1 MIQKEGLHKHMAQ
14 AIFLEKGFYI
24 ENPTKEF
31 ERALQKAPF
40 STLYEQG
47 FSSETVET
55 DVSIAYLFNVAQE
68 FVSVLKN
75 DGEIEVTRIFQAPS
89 ETIYQSLMNKAPFAI
104 GHEFITVQWLKN
116 VHQKLAILFN
126 EEMSRFQG
134 SVSEYIQSK
143 NKEIIIAGRVYFH
156 LVESKQDGIPFA
168 FLATYATKDQDK
180 VSHMPLK
187 NALTEFND
195 SSEVLSLLSAV
206 GRVADQSAF
215 ISQLVESGELFSPL
229 RFNEDEAY
237 QFLTETAL
245 YEEQG
250 VICRI
255 PDFWKKERKTTIKVT
270 IGDTKP
276 SRVGMDA
283 LLAGRPEIYL
293 GEDRYSRA
301 EIEALLQQNEGL
313 AFLKGK
319 WVEINHQ
326 KLQQLLTTY
335 DTNANSQWTLF
346 DALRQQ
352 QVSDAE
358 ENHSLIETTNGQWLQ
373 TVFQQMTTPTQIQ
386 KEQPAKSFQADL
398 RPYQLVGYNW
408 LNFMQ
413 EQTFG
418 ALLADDM
425 GLGKTVQ
432 ILALLDS
439 LRQENKRTLLV
450 IPASLLENWKKEA
463 ARFAPHLR
471 IQVLHG
477 KNNSIQDAE
486 ADLLITTYGMVARME
501 ALKEERF
508 DLLILDEAQAIK
520 NPGTKQTKSIKALK
534 ARAKIAMTGTPIE
547 NRLSDLWSVFDFL
560 NSGLLGSK
568 TEFGK
573 QIKKGTDYGALRQMI
588 SPFILRRLKTDHRI
602 ISDLPEKN
610 EQKEYVSL
618 SKKQIA
624 LYKGL
629 QRDIEKSM
637 EATDGIQRKGLV
649 LAAISKFKQICNHPD
664 QYLGNQEF
672 KPKLS
677 GKFEALRD
685 ICETIRDKHEQVLIF
700 TQFKEICEPLNVFLA
715 EVFGQSG
722 LVLHGGVPVK
732 KRGELVEQFNAPD
745 TYTPYMVLSIKAGG
759 VGLNLTAANHVIHFD
774 RWWNPAIE
782 NQATDRAFRI
792 GQEKNVFVYK
802 FVTSGTIEEKIDELL
817 AEKTKLS
824 NDLITET
831 SGENWLTEMSNDDL
845 RNLFT
850 LEVDNG

>member
-24 ENPTKEF
+24 ENPTTEF

-40 STLYEQG
+40 RTLYEQV

-68 FVSVLKN
+68 FVSALKN
-75 DGEIEVTRIFQAPS
+75 DGEIEVTRTFQFPS
-89 ETIYQSLMNKAPFAI
+89 ETVYQSLMNKAPFAI

-116 VHQKLAILFN
+116 VHQELAMIFN

-143 NKEIIIAGRVYFH
+143 NNSLIVAGRVYFH
-156 LVESKQDGIPFA
+156 LVESKQDGFPFA
-168 FLATYATKDQDK
+168 FLATYATKNQDR

-187 NALTEFND
+187 NALTEFNE
-195 SSEVLSLLSAV
+195 SSEMLSLLSAV
-206 GRVADQSAF
+206 GRVADKSAF

-237 QFLTETAL
+237 QFLKETAL

-335 DTNANSQWTLF
+335 DTKENSEWTLF

-352 QVSDAE
+352 QISE
-358 ENHSLIETTNGQWLQ
+358 EEEQSLIETTNGQWLQ

-386 KEQPAKSFQADL
+386 QEQPAKSFQADL

-463 ARFAPHLR
+463 ARFAPKLQ
-471 IQVLHG
+471 IQILHG
-477 KNNSIQDAE
+477 KNTLIQDAE

-817 AEKTKLS
+817 AEKTQLS

>member
-1 MIQKEGLHKHMAQ
+1 MAQ
-14 AIFLEKGFYI
+14 AIFSENGFYI
-24 ENPTKEF
+24 ENPTTDF
-31 ERALQKAPF
+31 ERTLKDTPF
-40 STLYEQG
+40 QTLYEQC
-47 FSSETVET
+47 FSSKTVNS
-55 DVSIAYLFNVAQE
+55 DVSLAYLFNVAQE
-68 FVSVLKN
+68 FVSALKN
-75 DGEIEVTRIFQAPS
+75 DGEIEVTRIFRFPS
-89 ETIYQSLMNKAPFAI
+89 ETVYQHLVSTVPFVI
-104 GHEFITVQWLKN
+104 GYEFITIQWLQN
-116 VHQKLAILFN
+116 IHQELATIF
-126 EEMSRFQG
+126 EGEMNFFQG

-143 NKEIIIAGRVYFH
+143 NKNLIVAGRVYFH
-156 LVESKQDGIPFA
+156 LVENKQDDFPFA

-187 NALTEFND
+187 NALTEFTD
-195 SSEVLSLLSAV
+195 SSEMLSLLSAV
-206 GRVADQSAF
+206 GRVANESAF

-229 RFNEDEAY
+229 RFNEEETY
-237 QFLTETAL
+237 QFLKETPL
-245 YEEQG
+245 YEKQG

-276 SRVGMDA
+276 SSIGMDA
-283 LLAGRPEIYL
+283 LLASKPEIYL
-293 GEDRYSRA
+293 GEDLYSKA

-319 WVEINHQ
+319 WIEINHQ

-335 DTNANSQWTLF
+335 DAKENSEWTLF

-352 QVSDAE
+352 QVSNTE
-358 ENHSLIETTNGQWLQ
+358 ENQSLIETTNGQWLQ
-373 TVFQQMTTPTQIQ
+373 TVFQQMTTPTQIKQ
-386 KEQPAKSFQADL
+386 EQPSKSFQADL

-408 LNFMQ
+408 LKFMHTQ
-413 EQTFG
+413 SFG

-439 LRQENKRTLLV
+439 LRQENRRTLLV
-450 IPASLLENWKKEA
+450 IPASLIENWKKEA
-463 ARFAPHLR
+463 ARFAPNLQ
-471 IQVLHG
+471 IQILHG
-477 KNNSIQDAE
+477 KNNLVQDSE
-486 ADLLITTYGMVARME
+486 TDLLITTYGMVARIE
-501 ALKEERF
+501 ALNEENF

-520 NPGTKQTKSIKALK
+520 NPGTKQTKSIKALQ
-534 ARAKIAMTGTPIE
+534 ARTKIAMTGTPIE

-588 SPFILRRLKTDHRI
+588 SPFILRRLKTDQRI

-629 QRDIEKSM
+629 QRDIEKSV
-637 EATDGIQRKGLV
+637 ESTDGIQRKGLV

-664 QYLGNQEF
+664 QYLGNQEY
-672 KPKLS
+672 KPSLS
-677 GKFEALRD
+677 GKFEALRN

-700 TQFKEICEPLNVFLA
+700 TQFKEMCEPLNVFLA
-715 EVFGQSG
+715 DIFGQSG

-732 KRGELVEQFNAPD
+732 KRGELVESFNAPD

-817 AEKTKLS
+817 TDKTQLS

-831 SGENWLTEMSNDDL
+831 SGENWLTGMSNDEL
-845 RNLFT
+845 KNLFT
-850 LEVDNG
+850 LEVNDK

>member
-1 MIQKEGLHKHMAQ
+1 MAQ
-14 AIFLEKGFYI
+14 AIFLEKGFHI
-24 ENPTKEF
+24 ENPTTDF
-31 ERALQKAPF
+31 ERAMKDAPF
-40 STLYEQG
+40 QTLYEQG
-47 FSSETVET
+47 FSSEIVET
-55 DVSIAYLFNVAQE
+55 DISIAYLIDITQE
-68 FVSVLKN
+68 FVSALKN
-75 DGEIEVTRIFQAPS
+75 DGEIEVTRTFRFPS
-89 ETIYQSLMNKAPFAI
+89 ETVYQQLVNSAPFVT
-104 GHEFITVQWLKN
+104 GYEFITVQWLQDI
-116 VHQKLAILFN
+116 HQELAAIFN
-126 EEMSRFQG
+126 EELSYFQG

-143 NKEIIIAGRVYFH
+143 NKNIIVAGRVYFH
-156 LVESKQDGIPFA
+156 LVESKQDGFPFA

-187 NALTEFND
+187 NALAEFTN
-195 SSEVLSLLSAV
+195 SSEMLALLSAV
-206 GRVADQSAF
+206 GRVANESAF
-215 ISQLVESGELFSPL
+215 ISQFVESGELFSPL

-237 QFLTETAL
+237 QFLKETPL

-276 SRVGMDA
+276 STLGMDA
-283 LLAGRPEIYL
+283 LLAGKPEIYL
-293 GEDRYSRA
+293 GEERYSKA

-319 WVEINHQ
+319 WVEINHE

-335 DTNANSQWTLF
+335 STKENSEWTLF

-352 QVSDAE
+352 QLSDAE
-358 ENHSLIETTNGQWLQ
+358 ENDSLIETTNGQWLQ
-373 TVFQQMTTPTQIQ
+373 TVFQQMTTPTQIKQ
-386 KEQPAKSFQADL
+386 KQPASSFQANL
-398 RPYQLVGYNW
+398 RPYQLIGYNW

-413 EQTFG
+413 AQTFG

-463 ARFAPHLR
+463 ARFAPNLR

-477 KNNSIQDAE
+477 KDTMIQDVE
-486 ADLLITTYGMVARME
+486 TDLFITTYGMAARIE
-501 ALKEERF
+501 ALKEIAF

-520 NPGTKQTKSIKALK
+520 NPGTKQTKSIKTLQAH
-534 ARAKIAMTGTPIE
+534 AKIAMTGTPIE
-547 NRLSDLWSVFDFL
+547 NKLSDLWSVFDFL

-568 TEFGK
+568 TEFKK
-573 QIKKGTDYGALRQMI
+573 QIKNGADYGALRQMI
-588 SPFILRRLKTDHRI
+588 SPFILRRLKTDRRI
-602 ISDLPEKN
+602 ISDLPDKN

-637 EATDGIQRKGLV
+637 EDTEGIQRKGLV

-700 TQFKEICEPLNVFLA
+700 TQFKEMCEPLNQFLA
-715 EVFGQSG
+715 EVFGQPG

-745 TYTPYMVLSIKAGG
+745 TYTPYIVLSIKAGG

-817 AEKTKLS
+817 AEKTHLS
-824 NDLITET
+824 NELITET

-850 LEVDNG
+850 LEVNDK

>member
-1 MIQKEGLHKHMAQ
+1 MAQ
-14 AIFLEKGFYI
+14 AFFLEKGFYI
-24 ENPTKEF
+24 ENPATDF
-31 ERALQKAPF
+31 ERAMKDAPF
-40 STLYEQG
+40 QTLYEQG
-47 FSSETVET
+47 FSSEIVET
-55 DVSIAYLFNVAQE
+55 DISIAYLIDIAQE
-68 FVSVLKN
+68 FVSALKS
-75 DGEIEVTRIFQAPS
+75 DGEIEVTRTFRFPS
-89 ETIYQSLMNKAPFAI
+89 ETVYQQLVNSAPFVI
-104 GHEFITVQWLKN
+104 GYEFITVQWLQDF
-116 VHQKLAILFN
+116 HQELATIFN
-126 EEMSRFQG
+126 EELSYFQG

-143 NKEIIIAGRVYFH
+143 NKNIIVAGRVYFH
-156 LVESKQDGIPFA
+156 LVESKQDGFPFA

-180 VSHMPLK
+180 ISHMPLK
-187 NALTEFND
+187 NALAEFTD
-195 SSEVLSLLSAV
+195 SSEMLALLSAV
-206 GRVADQSAF
+206 GRVANESAF
-215 ISQLVESGELFSPL
+215 ISQFVESGELFSPL

-237 QFLTETAL
+237 QFLKETTL

-276 SRVGMDA
+276 NTLGMEA
-283 LLAGRPEIYL
+283 LLAGKPEIYL
-293 GEDRYSRA
+293 GEERFSKA

-319 WVEINHQ
+319 WVEINHE
-326 KLQQLLTTY
+326 KLQQLLMTY
-335 DTNANSQWTLF
+335 DTKENSEWTLF

-352 QVSDAE
+352 QLSDAE
-358 ENHSLIETTNGQWLQ
+358 ENDSLIETTNGQWLQ
-373 TVFQQMTTPTQIQ
+373 TVFQQMTTPTQIKQ
-386 KEQPAKSFQADL
+386 EQPASSFQADL

-413 EQTFG
+413 DQTFG

-463 ARFAPHLR
+463 ARFAPNLR

-477 KNNSIQDAE
+477 KDTMIQDVE
-486 ADLLITTYGMVARME
+486 TDLFITTYGMAARIE
-501 ALKEERF
+501 ALKEIAF

-520 NPGTKQTKSIKALK
+520 NPGTKQTKSIKTLQAH
-534 ARAKIAMTGTPIE
+534 AKIAMTGTPIE
-547 NRLSDLWSVFDFL
+547 NKLSDLWSVFDFL

-568 TEFGK
+568 TEFKK
-573 QIKKGTDYGALRQMI
+573 QIKNGADYGALRQMI
-588 SPFILRRLKTDHRI
+588 SPFILRRLKTDRQI
-602 ISDLPEKN
+602 ISDLPDKN

-637 EATDGIQRKGLV
+637 EDTEGIQRKGLV

-700 TQFKEICEPLNVFLA
+700 TQFKEMCEPLNQFLA
-715 EVFGQSG
+715 EVFGQPG

-817 AEKTKLS
+817 AEKTHLS
-824 NDLITET
+824 NELITET

-850 LEVDNG
+850 LEVNDK

>member
-1 MIQKEGLHKHMAQ
+1 MAQ

-24 ENPTKEF
+24 ENPTTEF

-40 STLYEQG
+40 RTLYEQV

-68 FVSVLKN
+68 FVSALKN
-75 DGEIEVTRIFQAPS
+75 DGEIEVTRTFQFPS
-89 ETIYQSLMNKAPFAI
+89 ETVYQSLMNKAPFAI

-116 VHQKLAILFN
+116 VHQELAMIFN

-156 LVESKQDGIPFA
+156 LVENKQDGFPFA
-168 FLATYATKDQDK
+168 FLATYATKNQDR

-187 NALTEFND
+187 NALTEFNE
-195 SSEVLSLLSAV
+195 SSEMLSLLSAV
-206 GRVADQSAF
+206 GRVADKSAF

-237 QFLTETAL
+237 QFLKETAL

-293 GEDRYSRA
+293 GEDRYSKA

-335 DTNANSQWTLF
+335 DTKENSEWTLF

-352 QVSDAE
+352 QISE
-358 ENHSLIETTNGQWLQ
+358 EEEQSLIETTNGQWLQ

-386 KEQPAKSFQADL
+386 QEQPAKSFQADL

-477 KNNSIQDAE
+477 KNNFIQDAE
-486 ADLLITTYGMVARME
+486 ADLLITTYGMVARIE

-629 QRDIEKSM
+629 QRDIEKSL

-700 TQFKEICEPLNVFLA
+700 TQFKEMCEPLNVFLA

-817 AEKTKLS
+817 AEKTQLS

-850 LEVDNG
+850 LEVNNG

>member
-1 MIQKEGLHKHMAQ
+1 MAQ

-24 ENPTKEF
+24 ENPETDF
-31 ERALQKAPF
+31 ERTFKDAPF
-40 STLYEQG
+40 QTLYEQS
-47 FSSETVET
+47 FSSETAET
-55 DVSIAYLFNVAQE
+55 DASVAYLFNVAQE
-68 FVSVLKN
+68 FVSALKN
-75 DGEIEVTRIFQAPS
+75 DGEIEVSRTFRFPS
-89 ETIYQSLMNKAPFAI
+89 ETVYQNLVNRVPFVI
-104 GHEFITVQWLKN
+104 GYEFITVQWLQN
-116 VHQKLAILFN
+116 IHQELATIFS
-126 EEMSRFQG
+126 EELSHFQG
-134 SVSEYIQSK
+134 SAVEYIQSK
-143 NKEIIIAGRVYFH
+143 NKDLIVAGRVYFH
-156 LVESKQDGIPFA
+156 LVESKQDGFPFA
-168 FLATYATKDQDK
+168 FLATYATKDQEK
-180 VSHMPLK
+180 VSHLPLK
-187 NALTEFND
+187 NALSEFND
-195 SSEVLSLLSAV
+195 SSEMLALLSAV
-206 GRVADQSAF
+206 GRVANESAF

-229 RFNEDEAY
+229 RFNENEAY
-237 QFLTETAL
+237 QFLKETPL

-276 SRVGMDA
+276 SSIGMEA
-283 LLAGRPEIYL
+283 LLAGKPEIYL
-293 GEDRYSRA
+293 GEDRYSKA

-319 WVEINHQ
+319 WVEINHE
-326 KLQQLLTTY
+326 KLQQLLMTY
-335 DTNANSQWTLF
+335 DTKENSEWTLF

-352 QVSDAE
+352 QLSDAE
-358 ENHSLIETTNGQWLQ
+358 ENDSLIETTNGQWLQ
-373 TVFQQMTTPTQIQ
+373 TVFQQMTTPTQIKQ
-386 KEQPAKSFQADL
+386 EQPARTFQADL

-413 EQTFG
+413 DQTFG

-439 LRQENKRTLLV
+439 LRQENKRALLV

-463 ARFAPHLR
+463 ARFAPNLR
-471 IQVLHG
+471 IQILHG
-477 KNNSIQDAE
+477 KNTLIQDAA
-486 ADLLITTYGMVARME
+486 ADLLITTYGMVARIE
-501 ALKEERF
+501 GLNEERF

-520 NPGTKQTKSIKALK
+520 NPGTKQTKSIKALQ

-568 TEFGK
+568 TEFKK
-573 QIKKGTDYGALRQMI
+573 QIKKGADYGALRQMI
-588 SPFILRRLKTDHRI
+588 SPFILRRLKTDRSI

-629 QRDIEKSM
+629 QRNIEKSM
-637 EATDGIQRKGLV
+637 EDTEGIQRKGLV

-672 KPKLS
+672 KPALS

-700 TQFKEICEPLNVFLA
+700 TQFKEMCEPLNQFLA
-715 EVFGQSG
+715 EVFGQPG

-817 AEKTKLS
+817 AEKTHLS
-824 NDLITET
+824 NELITET

-850 LEVDNG
+850 LEVNDK

>member
-1 MIQKEGLHKHMAQ
+1 MAQ
-14 AIFLEKGFYI
+14 AIFLEKGFHI
-24 ENPTKEF
+24 ENPTTDF
-31 ERALQKAPF
+31 ERAMKDAPF
-40 STLYEQG
+40 QTLYEQG
-47 FSSETVET
+47 FSSEIVET
-55 DVSIAYLFNVAQE
+55 DISIAYLIDITQE
-68 FVSVLKN
+68 FVSALKN
-75 DGEIEVTRIFQAPS
+75 DGEIEVTRTFRFPS
-89 ETIYQSLMNKAPFAI
+89 ETVYQQLVNSAPFVT
-104 GHEFITVQWLKN
+104 GYEFITVQWLQDI
-116 VHQKLAILFN
+116 HQELAAIFN
-126 EEMSRFQG
+126 EELSYFQG

-143 NKEIIIAGRVYFH
+143 NKNIIVAGRVYFH
-156 LVESKQDGIPFA
+156 LVESKQDGFPFA

-187 NALTEFND
+187 NALAEFTN
-195 SSEVLSLLSAV
+195 SSEMLALLSAV
-206 GRVADQSAF
+206 GRVANESAF
-215 ISQLVESGELFSPL
+215 ISQFVESGELFSPL

-237 QFLTETAL
+237 QFLKETPL

-276 SRVGMDA
+276 STLGMDA
-283 LLAGRPEIYL
+283 LLAGKPEIYL
-293 GEDRYSRA
+293 GEERYSKA
-301 EIEALLQQNEGL
+301 EIEALLQKNEGL

-319 WVEINHQ
+319 WVEINHE
-326 KLQQLLTTY
+326 KLQQLLMTY
-335 DTNANSQWTLF
+335 DTKENSEWTLF

-352 QVSDAE
+352 QLSDAE
-358 ENHSLIETTNGQWLQ
+358 ENDSLIETTNGQWLQ
-373 TVFQQMTTPTQIQ
+373 TVFQQMTTPTQIKQ
-386 KEQPAKSFQADL
+386 EQPASSFQANL
-398 RPYQLVGYNW
+398 RPYQLIGYNW

-413 EQTFG
+413 AQTFG

-463 ARFAPHLR
+463 ARFAPNLR

-477 KNNSIQDAE
+477 KDTMIQDVE
-486 ADLLITTYGMVARME
+486 TDLFITTYGMAARIE
-501 ALKEERF
+501 ALKEIAF

-520 NPGTKQTKSIKALK
+520 NPGTKQTKSIKTLQAH
-534 ARAKIAMTGTPIE
+534 AKIAMTGTPIE
-547 NRLSDLWSVFDFL
+547 NKLSDLWSVFDFL

-568 TEFGK
+568 TEFKK
-573 QIKKGTDYGALRQMI
+573 QIKNGADYGALRQMI
-588 SPFILRRLKTDHRI
+588 SPFILRRLKTDRQI
-602 ISDLPEKN
+602 ISDLPDKN

-637 EATDGIQRKGLV
+637 EDTEGIQRKGLV

-700 TQFKEICEPLNVFLA
+700 TQFKEMCEPLNQFLA
-715 EVFGQSG
+715 EVFGQPG

-817 AEKTKLS
+817 AEKTHLS
-824 NDLITET
+824 NELITET

-850 LEVDNG
+850 LEVNDK

>member
-1 MIQKEGLHKHMAQ
+1 MAQ

-24 ENPTKEF
+24 ENPTTEF

-40 STLYEQG
+40 RTLYEQV

-55 DVSIAYLFNVAQE
+55 DDSIAYLFNVAQE
-68 FVSVLKN
+68 FVSALKN
-75 DGEIEVTRIFQAPS
+75 DGEIEVTRTFQAPS
-89 ETIYQSLMNKAPFAI
+89 ETVYQSLVIKAPFAI
-104 GHEFITVQWLKN
+104 GHEFITVQWLQN
-116 VHQKLAILFN
+116 IHQELATIFN
-126 EEMSRFQG
+126 EEISHFQG
-134 SVSEYIQSK
+134 SVSEYIHSK
-143 NKEIIIAGRVYFH
+143 NKALIVAGRVYFH
-156 LVESKQDGIPFA
+156 LVESKQDGFPFA
-168 FLATYATKDQDK
+168 FLATYATKDQGR

-187 NALTEFND
+187 NALKEFND
-195 SSEVLSLLSAV
+195 TSEMLSLLSAV
-206 GRVADQSAF
+206 GRVADKSAF

-229 RFNEDEAY
+229 RFNEEEAY
-237 QFLTETAL
+237 RFLTETAL

-276 SRVGMDA
+276 SRVGMEA
-283 LLAGRPEIYL
+283 LLASKPEIYL
-293 GEDRYSRA
+293 GEDLYSKA

-335 DTNANSQWTLF
+335 DTKESSQWTLF

-358 ENHSLIETTNGQWLQ
+358 DNLSLIETTNGQWLQ
-373 TVFQQMTTPTQIQ
+373 TMFQQMTTPTQIKQ
-386 KEQPAKSFQADL
+386 EPPATSFQADL

-408 LNFMQ
+408 LKFMQ
-413 EQTFG
+413 AQSFG

-425 GLGKTVQ
+425 GLGKTIQV
-432 ILALLDS
+432 LALLDS
-439 LRQENKRTLLV
+439 LRYENRRTLLV
-450 IPASLLENWKKEA
+450 IPASLLENWKKET
-463 ARFAPHLR
+463 ARFAPDLR

-477 KNNSIQDAE
+477 KNTLIQDAE
-486 ADLLITTYGMVARME
+486 ADLLITTYGMVARIE
-501 ALKEERF
+501 ALKEEQF

-520 NPGTKQTKSIKALK
+520 NPGTKQTKSIKTLK
-534 ARAKIAMTGTPIE
+534 ARAKIALTGTPIE
-547 NRLSDLWSVFDFL
+547 NRLTDLWSVFDFL

-568 TEFGK
+568 TEFKK
-573 QIKKGTDYGALRQMI
+573 QITKGTDYGALRQMI
-588 SPFILRRLKTDHRI
+588 SPFILRRLKTDQRI

-685 ICETIRDKHEQVLIF
+685 ICETIRDKHERVLIF
-700 TQFKEICEPLNVFLA
+700 TQFKEMCEPLNDFLA

-732 KRGELVEQFNAPD
+732 KRGDLVEQFNAAD
-745 TYTPYMVLSIKAGG
+745 TYTPYMILSIKAGG

-792 GQEKNVFVYK
+792 GQEKNVFVHK

-817 AEKTKLS
+817 AEKTQLS
-824 NDLITET
+824 DNLITET
-831 SGENWLTEMSNDDL
+831 SGENWLTEMSNDEL

-850 LEVDNG
+850 LEVSDK

>member
-1 MIQKEGLHKHMAQ
+1 MAQ

-24 ENPTKEF
+24 ENPETDF
-31 ERALQKAPF
+31 ERTFKDAPF
-40 STLYEQG
+40 QTLYEQS
-47 FSSETVET
+47 FSSETAET
-55 DVSIAYLFNVAQE
+55 DASVVYLFNVAQE
-68 FVSVLKN
+68 FVSALKN
-75 DGEIEVTRIFQAPS
+75 DGEIEVTRTFRFPS
-89 ETIYQSLMNKAPFAI
+89 ETVYQNLVNKVPFVI
-104 GHEFITVQWLKN
+104 GYEFITVQWLQN
-116 VHQKLAILFN
+116 IHQELATIFN
-126 EEMSRFQG
+126 EELSHFQG
-134 SVSEYIQSK
+134 SAAEYIQSK
-143 NKEIIIAGRVYFH
+143 NKALIVAGRVYFH
-156 LVESKQDGIPFA
+156 LVKSKQDGFPFA
-168 FLATYATKDQDK
+168 FLATYATKDQEK
-180 VSHMPLK
+180 VSHLPLK
-187 NALTEFND
+187 NALSEFND
-195 SSEVLSLLSAV
+195 SSEMLALLSAV
-206 GRVADQSAF
+206 GRVANESAF

-229 RFNEDEAY
+229 RFNENEAY
-237 QFLTETAL
+237 QFLKETPL

-276 SRVGMDA
+276 SSIGMEA
-283 LLAGRPEIYL
+283 LLAGKPEIYL
-293 GEDRYSRA
+293 GEDRYSKA

-319 WVEINHQ
+319 WVEINHE
-326 KLQQLLTTY
+326 KLQQLLMTY
-335 DTNANSQWTLF
+335 DTKENSEWTLF

-352 QVSDAE
+352 QLSDAE
-358 ENHSLIETTNGQWLQ
+358 ENDSLIETTNGQWLQ
-373 TVFQQMTTPTQIQ
+373 TVFQQMTTPTQIKQ
-386 KEQPAKSFQADL
+386 EQPLPSFQADL

-413 EQTFG
+413 AQTFG

-463 ARFAPHLR
+463 ARFAPNLR

-477 KNNSIQDAE
+477 KDTMIQDVE
-486 ADLLITTYGMVARME
+486 TDLFITTYGMAARIE
-501 ALKEERF
+501 ALKEIAF

-520 NPGTKQTKSIKALK
+520 NPGTKQTKSIKALQ
-534 ARAKIAMTGTPIE
+534 AHAKIAMTGTPIE
-547 NRLSDLWSVFDFL
+547 NKLSDLWSVFDFL

-568 TEFGK
+568 TEFKK
-573 QIKKGTDYGALRQMI
+573 QIKNGADYGALRQMI
-588 SPFILRRLKTDHRI
+588 SPFILRRLKTDRRI
-602 ISDLPEKN
+602 ISDLPDKN

-637 EATDGIQRKGLV
+637 EDTEGIQRKGLV

-700 TQFKEICEPLNVFLA
+700 TQFKEMCEPLNQFLA
-715 EVFGQSG
+715 EVFGQPG

-817 AEKTKLS
+817 AEKTHLS
-824 NDLITET
+824 NELITET

-850 LEVDNG
+850 LEVNDK